1 MATVNTNL
9 NIKFNVC
16 EQQACKW
23 LEISDTTGV
32 YNITT
37 NPGGWDSTA
46 TANPSAANVT
56 ETVITVVDP
65 NGVTFTFSSDT
76 TPPFPIDTLP
86 DPTGL
91 DIYVIPNT
99 RLGLTSSDKLTDG
112 LYDITITYTGT
123 FGANDYTAT
132 SAHTIL
138 VTCVANCCIG
148 TLTEEIVTSDCV
160 DCENSKIDLTMLAS
174 TLLDNAKKAAACGK
188 RLKAKRILKAV
199 QAICRSKNCLNCS

>member
-1 MATVNTNL
+1 MAIVNTNL

-23 LEISDTTGV
+23 LEISDATGV

-37 NPGGWDSTA
+37 NPGGWDNTS
-46 TANPSAANVT
+46 TANPSATNVT

-76 TPPFPIDTLP
+76 TPPFPIDDLP

-91 DIYVIPNT
+91 NIYVIPNT
-99 RLGLTSSDKLTDG
+99 RLGLTSADKLTDG
-112 LYDITITYTGT
+112 LYTITVSYTGG
-123 FGANDYTAT
+123 FGVNTY
-132 SAHTIL
+132 SASDTNTVL

-148 TLTEEIVTSDCV
+148 TLTEEIVTSDCP

-174 TLLDNAKKAAACGK
+174 TLLDAAKKAAVCGK
-188 RLKAKRILKAV
+188 RLKATRLLKAV
-199 QAICRSKNCLNCS
+199 QAICKSKNCLNCS